1 MERPRIIV
9 LRQEMAMEV
18 PAKNSQSRKFPVGYS
33 THSCH
38 SDEGPMGAVDVLCS
52 TSGLGW

>member
-9 LRQEMAMEV
+9 LRQEMVMEV
-18 PAKNSQSRKFPVGYS
+18 PAENSHSRKFPVGY
-33 THSCH
+33 SCH
-38 SDEGPMGAVDVLCS
+38 SDEGPMGAVDILCS